1 MSQLLT
7 RGWPGRQRSESTGPA
22 EVGAVSSTEDVAQG
36 KVREMKVKGEV
47 EVGLVD
53 VCGQGSG
60 FVGKGGRRRQER
72 PSAGVAA

>member
-1 MSQLLT
+1 M
-7 RGWPGRQRSESTGPA
+7 
-22 EVGAVSSTEDVAQG
+22 GAVSSTEDVAQG